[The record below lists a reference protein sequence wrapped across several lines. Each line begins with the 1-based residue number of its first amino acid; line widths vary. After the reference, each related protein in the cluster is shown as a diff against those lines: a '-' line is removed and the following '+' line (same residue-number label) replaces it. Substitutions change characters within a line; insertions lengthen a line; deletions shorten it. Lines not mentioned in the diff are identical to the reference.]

1 MQGET
6 VVGQAIVSQSVQP
19 ILATLAET
27 SLDAS
32 AGVAVQVWLVGPGD
46 ICAACPRRPDC
57 PDPSSCLHLA
67 TVAGALEPADVPVSR
82 LPLGTS
88 PVGRVPGS
96 GETLVE
102 RDKLAELGVADPAWL
117 RHSGTKAVV
126 ALPLQQG
133 RRVLG
138 VLVTMVKSKPTAEQ
152 VRSLAGAARLAAEA
166 IGNVEAYRTLAAER
180 NRLAARNARLQGARA
195 GGPGLG
201 LPEEPATAGP
211 GAPAI
216 AASLPTPE
224 ASAAPA
230 STAPAAPVA
239 PAAVGPAVPAA
250 AEALAATGAMLHS
263 ERFTLP
269 PLRSFAQIQREGIL
283 HALERAGWRVSGPR
297 GAAAA
302 LGLKPTTLESKMK
315 RLGIRRPR

>member
-1 MQGET
+1 MQGENLA
-6 VVGQAIVSQSVQP
+6 GQAIVSQSVRP

-32 AGVAVQVWLVGPGD
+32 AGVAVQVWLTGPGD
-46 ICAACPRRPDC
+46 ICADCPRRPDC

-67 TVAGALEPADVPVSR
+67 SVAGALEPADIPVSR

-88 PVGRVPGS
+88 PIGRVPGS
-96 GETLVE
+96 GEALVE
-102 RDKLAELGVADPAWL
+102 RDKLVELGVADPSWL
-117 RHSGTKAVV
+117 RRSGTRAVV

-138 VLVTMVKSKPTAEQ
+138 VLVAMVKSKPTAEQ
-152 VRSLAGAARLAAEA
+152 VRSLGGAARLAAEA

-180 NRLAARNARLQGARA
+180 NRLAARNARLQSARV
-195 GGPGLG
+195 GGPSLG
-201 LPEEPATAGP
+201 LPEEPAPAAAASLPAP
-211 GAPAI
+211 GAPA
-216 AASLPTPE
+216 
-224 ASAAPA
+224 
-230 STAPAAPVA
+230 APAATVSATP
-239 PAAVGPAVPAA
+239 GTPAA
-250 AEALAATGAMLHS
+250 AGPPVPATADALAATGAMLQS